1 MYLYSEHIFSH
12 TQHVLRTPLQM
23 YTPRHARTSG
33 PLTVAGLAIMIPPVK
48 CDPAAWSCIEC
59 NGHREFQVSSDKWP
73 GLAVDQRTRGLFDLS
88 LQLQT
93 LTQPLG
99 LSAGSCTLPLFFPP
113 TCSYCIP
120 ALFIPCNFKPKSK
133 AFFLLKSIL
142 SNIHSPKCPKSD
154 YVFLPFF
161 DRSYY
166 ICIYLFV
173 YQHHVLFSLS

>member
-12 TQHVLRTPLQM
+12 TQHILHTSLQM
-23 YTPRHARTSG
+23 YTPRLARTSG

-73 GLAVDQRTRGLFDLS
+73 GLAEDQRTLGLFDLS

-99 LSAGSCTLPLFFPP
+99 LSAGSCALPLFFLQHAH
-113 TCSYCIP
+113 IV
-120 ALFIPCNFKPKSK
+120 
-133 AFFLLKSIL
+133 FLLSLSLVISNQSYRLFSFKNHIEKSIL
-142 SNIHSPKCPKSD
+142 SNIHSPKYFSSIFWRVILYMHVFICLPASCP
-154 YVFLPFF
+154 F
-161 DRSYY
+161 
-166 ICIYLFV
+166 
-173 YQHHVLFSLS
+173 